1 MSDNSIFNR
10 NLVALS
16 MRHTSLVSRITQAS
30 ETSDLKFIMSRS
42 GLPVP
47 AIIRN
52 GRSFPLHSRFDPEA
66 EGRRQSED
74 APDGYLI
81 AFGLGGAYHLM
92 PLLEKTSITG
102 LVIVEAD
109 ICFVRGILEVIDMT
123 SLFAD
128 TRVALLVDTT
138 PETLK
143 KFILARYL
151 PVLYGNLASINLRS
165 RWDSKAEWFAEQ
177 SSILRELPESLG
189 RDYLAQTMFGCRWF
203 VNTVMNLKRSEQI
216 NYRLPPTKKLLIT
229 AAGPSLLNQLDTVR
243 RLKRDGAVL
252 LATDTSLPLLSSKKI
267 APDIVLSIDCQI
279 VSYHHFFQRLPKET
293 ALILDLASP
302 PVLTRL
308 TDRILFY
315 SSDHPF
321 SLYLNQL
328 YRTFPIID
336 ITGGNVTYAA
346 AAFAD
351 ISGAQE
357 VRLFGGDFSFPNGRP
372 YAAGTYLFPYFQSQS
387 TRLSCSE
394 TLFWQFIINYEPRR
408 EWIGRSWRWR
418 TRSMDHYRESL
429 EEAIKT
435 MDYDFIQEPGSGVPI
450 SSHQKNTPP
459 AKYISLLSAGPI
471 KIGWKD
477 FLAGYYDKLRTLPPL
492 NGPPQDYL
500 NGLEPT
506 CRQAWATLLPAAAA
520 FQKKH
525 KKGARAVEIAR
536 QWTMEY
542 VKTNLKR

>member
-10 NLVALS
+10 NLIALG
-16 MRHTSLVSRITQAS
+16 MRHTNLVSRIILAS
-30 ETSDLKFIMSRS
+30 GKFELQFTMSRS
-42 GLPVP
+42 KLPVP
-47 AIIRN
+47 VIIRN
-52 GRSFPLHSRFDPEA
+52 GRPFPLHSRFDPKA
-66 EGRRQSED
+66 EGRRLSED

-92 PLLEKTSITG
+92 PLLEKASMTG
-102 LVIVEAD
+102 LIIVEAD
-109 ICFVRGILEVIDMT
+109 ICLVRGILEMIDMT

-128 TRVALLVDTT
+128 PRVSLLVDTT

-143 KFILARYL
+143 KFILDHYL

-165 RWDSKAEWFAEQ
+165 RWDSKTKWFAEQ
-177 SSILRELPESLG
+177 ASILRELPESLG
-189 RDYLAQTMFGCRWF
+189 RDYLAQTMFGRRWF
-203 VNTVMNLKRSEQI
+203 VNTVTNLKRSEQI

-229 AAGPSLLNQLDTVR
+229 AAGPSLQDQLDTVR
-243 RLKRDGAVL
+243 KLKGDGAVL
-252 LATDTSLPLLSSKKI
+252 LATDTSLPLLLSRKI

-279 VSYHHFFQRLPKET
+279 VSYHHFFQKLPKET

-315 SSDHPF
+315 SSGHPF

-328 YRTFPIID
+328 YRTFPIIN

-346 AAFAD
+346 AAFAG

-387 TRLSCSE
+387 TRLSCAE

-408 EWIGRSWRWR
+408 EWNAHSWCWR
-418 TRSMDHYRESL
+418 TKSMDHYRESL

-435 MDYDFIQEPGSGVPI
+435 MDYDFIQEPGRGVPV
-450 SSHQKNTPP
+450 SSPRKDTPQ
-459 AKYISLLSAGPI
+459 AKYIPLLSAGPI
-471 KIGWKD
+471 KTGWKD
-477 FLAGYYDKLRTLPPL
+477 FLADYYNKLRMLPPL
-492 NGPPQDYL
+492 NGPPHDYL

-506 CRQAWATLLPAAAA
+506 CRQAWATLLPVAAT
-520 FQKKH
+520 FQKKNNV
-525 KKGARAVEIAR
+525 GAQAVEMAR
-536 QWTMEY
+536 QWTIKY
-542 VKTNLKR
+542 VKRLI